1 MFHTGYY
8 VSKRLPYP
16 TLQQLDREPQA
27 RQFEILDAFAAFTVR
42 LHEKGVLD
50 YDYNPGNIFYYRED
64 GAWNFALID
73 VNRMAFRRNLSRR
86 DCVEMLHHLD
96 WETPYLDYVLIRYA
110 ELRRWDWKLLSGA
123 VLLKQGINLPV
134 RIRRS
139 HSSITSRPSRRRCA
153 WPPVLRQTAWR
164 PRAWPSRSVSTRD
177 FAQLLPRSQ
186 TA

>member
-1 MFHTGYY
+1 MTIRCGSGGRASPWPIRSVTSSAGGGCCSIQATMFPNGF
-8 VSKRLPYP
+8 P
-16 TLQQLDREPQA
+16 TQQLDREPQA

-134 RIRRS
+134 RIRRFFKRL
-139 HSSITSRPSRRRCA
+139 IGRK
-153 WPPVLRQTAWR
+153 
-164 PRAWPSRSVSTRD
+164 
-177 FAQLLPRSQ
+177 
-186 TA
+186 

>member
-1 MFHTGYY
+1 M
-8 VSKRLPYP
+8 
-16 TLQQLDREPQA
+16 
-27 RQFEILDAFAAFTVR
+27 
-42 LHEKGVLD
+42 LD

-123 VLLKQGINLPV
+123 CRYASGAFSNG
-134 RIRRS
+134 
-139 HSSITSRPSRRRCA
+139 SSGGSSGRRCDY
-153 WPPVLRQTAWR
+153 PSEKLYFRTAMGCYGTGQ
-164 PRAWPSRSVSTRD
+164 RSAPAVSLTMSLHSGCR
-177 FAQLLPRSQ
+177 LM
-186 TA
+186 

>member
-1 MFHTGYY
+1 MTIRCGSGGRASPWPIRSVTSSAGGGCCSIQATMF
-8 VSKRLPYP
+8 PNP

-134 RIRRS
+134 RIRRFFKRL
-139 HSSITSRPSRRRCA
+139 IGRK
-153 WPPVLRQTAWR
+153 
-164 PRAWPSRSVSTRD
+164 
-177 FAQLLPRSQ
+177 
-186 TA
+186 